1 LEKPENVFSASGH
14 PHFPHAKPIIK
25 IVSLYFKGWWPR
37 ERPGP
42 LILWNFA
49 IKIFENISRKVR
61 GGHRLYSGG
70 ALLQMINNSGTLFA
84 TLISTHIEDGAFWD
98 TPEKLLLTSQASQ
111 E

>member
-1 LEKPENVFSASGH
+1 MKSSAGTISHGCLH
-14 PHFPHAKPIIK
+14 EPIV
-25 IVSLYFKGWWPR
+25 IVVK
-37 ERPGP
+37 
-42 LILWNFA
+42 
-49 IKIFENISRKVR
+49 KIFKNISRKVR

-84 TLISTHIEDGAFWD
+84 TLISTHIENGAFWD